1 MKNDVSVQNLVEKL
15 YELTRSIKYDVKEM
29 KQDIAEIKVDI
40 IEIKEEIKKLKTG
53 E

>member
-1 MKNDVSVQNLVEKL
+1 MDNNVSVQNLVEKL

-40 IEIKEEIKKLKTG
+40 IGIREEIEENKKG

>member
-1 MKNDVSVQNLVEKL
+1 MISDVSIQKSLDKM

-40 IEIKEEIKKLKTG
+40 ISIREEIEKLKN
-53 E
+53 

>member
-1 MKNDVSVQNLVEKL
+1 MNSEVSIQESIDKM

-40 IEIKEEIKKLKTG
+40 ISIREEIERLKK
-53 E
+53 